1 MGNGVSGA
9 PTQNVQLLVMEEHI
23 LELDNV
29 IIQNLL
35 VVECTVMVHQ
45 MKLHLVILTHAHV
58 SYTVI
63 LLYVVYGERTFS
75 KTA

>member
-1 MGNGVSGA
+1 MDNGVSGA
-9 PTQNVQLLVMEEHI
+9 PTQNVLPVVMEEHI

-29 IIQNLL
+29 IIQHLF

-45 MKLHLVILTHAHV
+45 MKLPLVILTHAYV

-63 LLYVVYGERTFS
+63 PCI
-75 KTA
+75 

>member
-23 LELDNV
+23 LELENV
-29 IIQNLL
+29 IIQHLF

-45 MKLHLVILTHAHV
+45 MKLPLVILTHAYV

-63 LLYVVYGERTFS
+63 PCI
-75 KTA
+75 

>member
-1 MGNGVSGA
+1 MGNGVIGA
-9 PTQNVQLLVMEEHI
+9 PTQNVQLVVMEEHI

-29 IIQNLL
+29 IIQHLF

-45 MKLHLVILTHAHV
+45 MKLPLVILTHAYV

-63 LLYVVYGERTFS
+63 PCI
-75 KTA
+75 

>member
-45 MKLHLVILTHAHV
+45 MKLHLVIRSLVYV
-58 SYTVI
+58 SNI
-63 LLYVVYGERTFS
+63 LIHCI
-75 KTA
+75 